1 MTIND
6 GFRQDAFLLFHE
18 IKKLPNIVLMQIV
31 IETISFANY
40 SHWKR
45 LYFIKYNAH
54 IRIVRS

>member
-40 SHWKR
+40 SH
-45 LYFIKYNAH
+45 
-54 IRIVRS
+54 